1 MLPLLLLPLLLL
13 GLVLL
18 ALVQG
23 LVLVVRTN
31 VVVVTSVGVVMNVV
45 VRGGTLDVL
54 GLKE

>member
-1 MLPLLLLPLLLL
+1 M
-13 GLVLL
+13 
-18 ALVQG
+18 QG

-31 VVVVTSVGVVMNVV
+31 VVVVTSVGVVVNVV